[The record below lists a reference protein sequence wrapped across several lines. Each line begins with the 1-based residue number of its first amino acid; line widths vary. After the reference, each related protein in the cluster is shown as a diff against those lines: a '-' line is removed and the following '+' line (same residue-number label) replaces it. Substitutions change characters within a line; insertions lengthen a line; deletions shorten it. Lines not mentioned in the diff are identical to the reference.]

1 MARRKSTTTPKAA
14 QPAAVQAEIPD
25 AAIDDGFDDSE
36 LPIGDGDDSDYPED
50 AATAGAPEAEAN
62 PKARLR
68 RSIAR
73 ALWRFDNI
81 PGIPVADRQAHWQ
94 VNRVSYLDRA
104 SKLVKAMK
112 EENIGAEL
120 RD

>member
-36 LPIGDGDDSDYPED
+36 LPSDDGDSDYPED
-50 AATAGAPEAEAN
+50 AATAGATEAEAN